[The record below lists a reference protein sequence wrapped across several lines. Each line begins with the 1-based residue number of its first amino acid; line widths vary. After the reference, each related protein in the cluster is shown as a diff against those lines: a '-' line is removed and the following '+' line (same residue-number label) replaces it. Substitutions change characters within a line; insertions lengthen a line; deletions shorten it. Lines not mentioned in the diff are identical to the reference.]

1 MKREMYASN
10 SYVLCMFNVFTL
22 FVFTVLAIFTGGGD
36 KPKKVENHVIE
47 TLNADPAFFHICG
60 ESQAKVNLAKK
71 KLQDLINDQYHS
83 HDIPDN
89 AIQSLSKEDCQSIA
103 AIQRR
108 LGISIST
115 KNNQEQLVV
124 VICGH
129 RPHVFEASTEIN
141 VILRKAKEKRD
152 AELAGLMAAWQ
163 YQSQGDR
170 FKNFNPDT
178 TYRLEQALKNQ
189 DPQVKV
195 TIEGKQYIVQMPQGP
210 ATDNQGGILEI
221 NRIDLTEG
229 ILLVS
234 SDWSQRLLKLLKPT
248 QDNPEKKPSL
258 LSFKKC
264 FSRLLLL
271 PDLCL
276 RCNYL

>member
-1 MKREMYASN
+1 
-10 SYVLCMFNVFTL
+10 MFNVFTL
-22 FVFTVLAIFTGGGD
+22 FVFTVLALFGGGAD

-47 TLNADPAFFHICG
+47 TLNADPACFHICG
-60 ESQAKVNLAKK
+60 ESQAKVNLAKT
-71 KLQDLINDQYHS
+71 KLQGLINDQYHS
-83 HDIPDN
+83 HEIPDN

-115 KNNQEQLVV
+115 KNNQEVL

-129 RPHVFEASTEIN
+129 RPHVFEACAEIN
-141 VILRKAKEKRD
+141 AILRKAKEKRD
-152 AELAGLMAAWQ
+152 AELAGLMVAWQ
-163 YQSQGDR
+163 YQSHGSK
-170 FKNFNPDT
+170 FKNFNQDT
-178 TYRLEQALKNQ
+178 TYRLEQALTNQ

-195 TIEGKQYIVQMPQGP
+195 TIEGKQYIVQMPRGP
-210 ATDNQGGILEI
+210 ATDNQGGTLEI

-248 QDNPEKKPSL
+248 QDNPGKKNVTTE
-258 LSFKKC
+258 FHKV
-264 FSRLLLL
+264 FFTTAIVT
-271 PDLCL
+271 
-276 RCNYL
+276 